1 MTAAD
6 KLRQQLKDNCPL
18 SKDDFIDAVIN
29 GIKNYGRAAFVCDS
43 HIKET
48 KASGTI
54 RMEDE
59 STLVEYARSEGF
71 KDSIRYNKWGVR
83 EIVFTL

>member
-6 KLRQQLKDNCPL
+6 KLRQQLKENCPL
-18 SKDDFIDAVIN
+18 SKDDFINAVVD
-29 GIKNYGRAAFVCDS
+29 GIKRYGRSTFICDG
-43 HIKET
+43 HITET

-71 KDSIRYNKWGVR
+71 RDSIQYNKWGVR